1 LKRGIGKMNKRDYG
15 KEYEKDKERD
25 TRITIRIHKEEGEKF
40 KNKLEKDGL
49 QMSEF
54 LKKCIENYINE

>member
-1 LKRGIGKMNKRDYG
+1 MNKRDYG